1 MDKLTIDVQT
11 NYSVMFEE
19 ELAEIENRKRATR
32 NLKLSIVA
40 VVLSLSWKEMFF
52 LISGSFFSSGTRLA
66 LWLLVILFYGT
77 VAASGIVGIIAF
89 KSSIAS
95 LYTFR
100 NYKNYV
106 ALGLSVFVLVFL
118 ANEILLQV

>member
-1 MDKLTIDVQT
+1 LDKLTIDVQT

>member
-66 LWLLVILFYGT
+66 LWLLVILFYGI

>member
-1 MDKLTIDVQT
+1 LDKLTIDVQT
-11 NYSVMFEE
+11 DYTVMFEE

-66 LWLLVILFYGT
+66 LWLLVILFYGI

>member
-1 MDKLTIDVQT
+1 
-11 NYSVMFEE
+11 MFEE

-52 LISGSFFSSGTRLA
+52 LISGSFFSSGTRFA
-66 LWLLVILFYGT
+66 LWLLVILFYGI